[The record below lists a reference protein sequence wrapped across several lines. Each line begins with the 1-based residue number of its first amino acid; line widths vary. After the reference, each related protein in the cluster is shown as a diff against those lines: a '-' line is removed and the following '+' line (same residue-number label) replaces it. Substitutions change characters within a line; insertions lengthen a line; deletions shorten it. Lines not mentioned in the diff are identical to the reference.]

1 MLASSILKT
10 MSGQVEVHSGGSGP
24 LVVLL
29 PSLGR
34 GAADFMELGDMLI
47 KRGYR
52 VAAPEPRGIGK
63 SQGPFEGITFHDL
76 AADVAAVIRAEGGKA
91 VIGGHAFGQK
101 VGRTVA
107 MDHPDLVRCVI
118 MLAGAGRAI
127 IPAHIRTAIMQSG
140 DPTLSDAERLEALKI
155 AFFAPGNDPVAAG
168 WLKGWHPEIKKVQLA
183 AESRTKDDEFIPAGR
198 ALILDMQAE
207 FDTVVPPSARQDLK
221 NELGD
226 RVTIQVIKNAGHALI
241 PEQATAVAEGMD
253 AYIKTLAE

>member
-1 MLASSILKT
+1 MLNPSIVKT
-10 MSGQVEVHSGGSGP
+10 ENGQVEVYADGKGP
-24 LVVLL
+24 VIVLL

-34 GAADFMELGDMLI
+34 GAADFMDLAMALVS
-47 KRGYR
+47 RGYR

-63 SQGPFEGITFHDL
+63 STGPADGISFHDL
-76 AADVAAVIRAEGGKA
+76 AADVAAVIRAEGGRA

-107 MDHPDLVRCVI
+107 MDHPDLVRAVV

-127 IPAHIRTAIMQSG
+127 IPPAIRAAIMRSG
-140 DPTLSDAERLEALKI
+140 DLTLGEAERVEALKL

-168 WLKGWHPEIKKVQLA
+168 WLDGWYPDVKKLQLA
-183 AESRTKDDEFIPAGR
+183 AESRTRDDEFIPAGS
-198 ALILDMQAE
+198 APILDLQAE

-221 NELGD
+221 NELGA

-241 PEQATAVAEGMD
+241 PEQVDAVAAAMV
-253 AYIKTLAE
+253 AYIEQLPA

>member
-1 MLASSILKT
+1 MLTSSILKT
-10 MSGQVEVHSGGSGP
+10 AAGQVEVYAGGNGP
-24 LVVLL
+24 LIVLL

-34 GAADFMELGDMLI
+34 GAADFMELGARLI

-63 SQGPFEGITFHDL
+63 SQGPFEGISFHDL
-76 AADVAAVIRAEGGKA
+76 AQDVAEVIKANGGKA
-91 VIGGHAFGQK
+91 VIAGHAFGQK

-107 MDHPDLVRCVI
+107 MDHPEMVRCVI

-127 IPAHIRTAIMQSG
+127 IPPEVRKAIMASG
-140 DPTLSDAERLEALKI
+140 DPTLSDAERVEALKL

-168 WLKGWHPEIKKVQLA
+168 WLKGWYPEIKKVQLG
-183 AESRTKDDEFIPAGR
+183 AEGRTKDDEFIPAGR
-198 ALILDMQAE
+198 APILDMQAE

-226 RVTIQVIKNAGHALI
+226 RVTIQVIANAGHALI
-241 PEQATAVAEGMD
+241 PEQVDAVAAGID
-253 AYIKTLAE
+253 AYARKLPA